1 MDCSFERQKGVTI
14 ANAFQSISES
24 SKRKPST
31 IWIDQDSEFYNRSF
45 KKRLEDNDINM
56 YSTYNERKS
65 VVAERFIKT
74 L

>member
-14 ANAFQSISES
+14 ANAFQSISDRP
-24 SKRKPST
+24 KRKPST
-31 IWIDQDSEFYNRSF
+31 IWVDQDSEFYNRSF

-65 VVAERFIKT
+65 VAERFIKT